1 MAEAIAGAGRPPMAT
16 AHVRVATGTALR
28 LGAIRILV
36 AASIVLGANYLI
48 WRYAVSINWAAWPLA
63 LALLA
68 AETYSFIDACLFGI
82 GMWRLRIRHEPL
94 APRGDESVDVFI
106 TCLNEPVEL
115 VRHTVRAARVV
126 RHPHQTFVLD
136 DGSSPA
142 MRAMAAEE
150 GVGYIVRSSEWA
162 GRSLHAKA
170 GNLNNALFQTEG
182 EFLLILDADQIPE
195 PDILDRTLGYFR
207 DDRVAFVQTPQTF
220 YNVPPGD
227 PFGSQASLFYGPIMQ
242 AKDGWNAAFFCGS
255 NAVLRRE
262 ALMQV
267 GIVSYARELER
278 RVRWAL
284 VVAARLLRTAERRVQ
299 ASGQV
304 SARAAIRDLRAAVN
318 QGRLGL
324 RAGESLQEV
333 TWAFQRRAEAAAQRV
348 VSNDLQAIR
357 VELSEIP
364 GIDLD
369 DTLEESLADLLNDK
383 EALRHLATREAS
395 PLAAIEA
402 VRALLLAVDLDREH
416 EALPILPIATV
427 SVTEDMATAM
437 RLHDHG
443 WHSVFHAEVLARG
456 LAPEDLGTSLK
467 QRLRWAQGTIQ
478 VLLQENPLGRR
489 GLRPGQ
495 RMMYF
500 ATMWSYLSGFF
511 AVVYLAAPVVYLLFG
526 ISPIRAFS
534 DEFFWRVVPYLMVN
548 QLFFIVVGW
557 GIPTWRGQQYSL
569 ALFPLWIKAAVTA
582 ASNVWFGR
590 KLAFI
595 VTAKTRRSGVELR
608 LIWPQLLAM
617 VCLII
622 AMIVGLGK
630 LALGLSSDGVPI
642 LINVGWAAY
651 DLVALSAVLDA
662 ATYQP
667 ERESP
672 ADGAAMAAGDHVRPA
687 AGMS

>member
-1 MAEAIAGAGRPPMAT
+1 M
-16 AHVRVATGTALR
+16 
-28 LGAIRILV
+28 
-36 AASIVLGANYLI
+36 
-48 WRYAVSINWAAWPLA
+48 
-63 LALLA
+63 
-68 AETYSFIDACLFGI
+68 
-82 GMWRLRIRHEPL
+82 
-94 APRGDESVDVFI
+94 
-106 TCLNEPVEL
+106 
-115 VRHTVRAARVV
+115 
-126 RHPHQTFVLD
+126 
-136 DGSSPA
+136 
-142 MRAMAAEE
+142 
-150 GVGYIVRSSEWA
+150 RSSEWA
-162 GRSLHAKA
+162 GRALHAKA

-182 EFLLILDADQIPE
+182 EFLLILDADQIPD
-195 PDILDRTLGYFR
+195 PAILDRTLGYFR
-207 DDRVAFVQTPQTF
+207 DEKVAFVQTPQTF

-227 PFGSQASLFYGPIMQ
+227 PFGSQASLFYGPIMR

-284 VVAARLLRTAERRVQ
+284 VVAARMLRTAERQVR
-299 ASGQV
+299 ASGPA
-304 SARAAIRDLRAAVN
+304 SAREAIRDLRAAVT

-324 RAGESLQEV
+324 RAGQSLQEV

-348 VSNDLQAIR
+348 VSTDLQSIR
-357 VELSEIP
+357 NELAEIP
-364 GIDLD
+364 GIDAND
-369 DTLEESLADLLNDK
+369 ALEESLADLLDDK
-383 EALRHLATREAS
+383 EALRHFATREAS

-443 WHSVFHAEVLARG
+443 WHSVFHGETLARG
-456 LAPEDLGTSLK
+456 LAPEDLGTSMK

-511 AVVYLAAPVVYLLFG
+511 AVVYLAAPVIYLLFG

-534 DEFFWRVVPYLMVN
+534 DEFFWRVVPYLVVN
-548 QLFFIVVGW
+548 QVFFMVVGW
-557 GIPTWRGQQYSL
+557 GIPTWRGQQYSM
-569 ALFPLWIKAAVTA
+569 ALFPLWIKASITA
-582 ASNVWFGR
+582 ASSVWFGR
-590 KLAFI
+590 KLGFI
-595 VTAKTRRSGVELR
+595 VTPKTRQSGAELR

-651 DLVALSAVLDA
+651 DLVVLSAVLDA
-662 ATYQP
+662 ATYRP
-667 ERESP
+667 VGENGS
-672 ADGAAMAAGDHVRPA
+672 DGAEAVVGDHVRPG
-687 AGMS
+687 AGMA